1 MATTTALISLS
12 LAWTTLAAPVQW
24 KATADLKNRLLK
36 SIISQAL
43 IQQEDSSSARDRE
56 MASTFC
62 KLIVPLMKK
71 IDIFDE
77 KVSVDDFCED
87 FELPP
92 EPRPENKSLTRAEMY
107 QIFLNLLKESGMD
120 KVFWRLLGYS

>member
-36 SIISQAL
+36 SIISRAL

-77 KVSVDDFCED
+77 EVSVDDFCED